1 MKEIGIASYFGGS
14 AVWLF
19 DAGGLAQPGT
29 LKGVKKHPLAR
40 LYPGSLLVS
49 ASEELEAIN
58 SRFGRA
64 YSWPPIWQAYA
75 FRDEVTGPETCAI
88 YLPEKVICLKPVQT
102 R

>member
-1 MKEIGIASYFGGS
+1 MMKEIGIASFFGGS

-49 ASEELEAIN
+49 ASEELEAVRPRTGCE
-58 SRFGRA
+58 SRGNG
-64 YSWPPIWQAYA
+64 YI
-75 FRDEVTGPETCAI
+75 DENRRSIAV
-88 YLPEKVICLKPVQT
+88 LS
-102 R
+102 